1 MSLVGQTTHETRRT
15 DMNEIVFQA
24 IETERQTGR
33 QYRIVKRYEETGKYM
48 EARTLRR
55 YSLLK
60 RYI

>member
-1 MSLVGQTTHETRRT
+1 
-15 DMNEIVFQA
+15 MNEIVFQA